1 MPANQRQPAAQPPP
15 SPNAKATARYTNKDG
30 SKIITVPKSAQ
41 STDPSQPSTPTAS
54 TKSPALPPTN
64 GVPDDDA
71 AAPTVNR
78 KKQKRRAKAAAKA
91 AAEQAAAAA
100 EEPSSTASPTAP
112 PATSRPKPA
121 ARRAEVEA
129 DPTDDEDD
137 RDDEDGHANANG
149 AAGKSK
155 KSKKKKKKTVAAHA
169 VLDDAQFANVPPLA
183 SDHSLPPR
191 GPGISKEKIW
201 NTSSQ
206 EERERIK
213 EFWLGLGEED
223 RKSLVK
229 VEKDAV
235 LRKMKEQQKHT
246 CSCTVCGRKRTAI
259 EEELEGL
266 YDAYYEELEQ
276 FANQADGPPLPRD
289 FPIRSRIS
297 SAYARQPPSRGR
309 IVEHVGDD
317 EDDEELDYSGE
328 EEDDD
333 EEDDDVD
340 EDDDYS
346 EDEPPEDVHPHDRDM
361 ADFLTFGNS
370 LQVKGMQLL
379 DSLLCSYGNMDL
391 GGILT
396 VADDLLKNDGKR
408 FIEMMEQLAERRM
421 AREEDARDASRG
433 AYGHPAANGAHAGH
447 SHPPPEDEYDDDE
460 EDDDEYDDD
469 SQDDGYDDE
478 EDSMTEEQRMEE
490 GRRMFQIFAA
500 RMFEQRVL
508 TAYRNMVAQ
517 QRQNKLLEELDEEQR
532 QDAQRKAKKAKD
544 AQRRKDKA
552 ALKKQV
558 QAEDKA
564 RREAAKAAEETA
576 RLEEQQRRAEEQRL
590 RAEEKRRKKDE
601 QKRLEEEDRL
611 RKEAE
616 RQRRAQEQLDKR
628 AEQDRKVREAKEK
641 EKRLKDEART
651 REKEAREQREK
662 DLREKK
668 ERLEQEK
675 LDRETKAR
683 TEREA
688 KAKIDRDNQDRRKQE
703 EKAAQKTAALANAAP
718 TPSQAA
724 PRRTS
729 HNLVPVPTA
738 LPAHPPPQASFASP
752 KVAVATP
759 ALPKAP
765 TPIRPKN
772 APQSHDASSGSS
784 AVGSHASQSG
794 SAPSQNPSPHSA
806 TPVHP
811 SPHPFMAQRK
821 GSGIPPL
828 QAHSVSPPQAKAPST
843 GPFNMPP
850 GIPHP
855 PGFPMPPPGLAHRP
869 PQHDPI
875 FAQFGGFR
883 PPPGMGMPG
892 PPGLNGLNNLNNLNG
907 LNGLNAPPGRGFPMP
922 HPPPGFSQPFGEP
935 LPPNGPPPVSHTRQS
950 SGGFDNSTPLASQ
963 PIGRPAPIGRPGSV
977 VHGQGSDQA
986 DDASNQHLGSSALL
1000 DDSEEPIGA
1009 TTSRQRH
1016 QAPGPG
1022 PRQAFPSTPFGM
1034 DAGMHLQNNP
1044 WSSPSPFAAF
1054 GPPPGLGGP
1063 TWGNPLS
1070 TIPPMPSLTQLRTSG
1085 IPRSVA
1091 VRLMLCRACKE
1102 LQGRGADGTD
1112 VFTDLDLVMGEVEQ
1126 LNRMEGVSREAISE
1140 SEILDLAETEGTL
1153 QNGGG
1158 VFDIRVDA
1166 KGPGK
1171 HAVRWVPDLG
1181 GDMAQPPR
1189 AVGEIGSP
1197 VIGTGHP
1204 AFPLRGL

>member
-41 STDPSQPSTPTAS
+41 STDASQPSTPTTT
-54 TKSPALPPTN
+54 TKAPVLPATN
-64 GVPDDDA
+64 GTSPVDQEP
-71 AAPTVNR
+71 APAVNR
-78 KKQKRRAKAAAKA
+78 KKQKRRAKLAAKA
-91 AAEQAAAAA
+91 AAEQAAAATNTTS
-100 EEPSSTASPTAP
+100 EPVPPTTPSA
-112 PATSRPKPA
+112 APKPSPST
-121 ARRAEVEA
+121 RQDEVEPEA
-129 DPTDDEDD
+129 TDEEEDREGD
-137 RDDEDGHANANG
+137 NHANTNG
-149 AAGKSK
+149 TTSGKSK
-155 KSKKKKKKTVAAHA
+155 KSRKKKKKNGVAQAA
-169 VLDDAQFANVPPLA
+169 ADDPQSANVPPPA
-183 SDHSLPPR
+183 TESHPLPPR

-289 FPIRSRIS
+289 FPIRGRIA

-328 EEDDD
+328 EDD
-333 EEDDDVD
+333 EEEDEEDVD

-421 AREEDARDASRG
+421 AREEDARDAR
-433 AYGHPAANGAHAGH
+433 AFGHPAANGTYGGH
-447 SHPPPEDEYDDDE
+447 THPPPEDEYDDED

-469 SQDDGYDDE
+469 SQDEGYDDE
-478 EDSMTEEQRMEE
+478 EDTMTEEQRMEE

-552 ALKKQV
+552 ALKKQAL
-558 QAEDKA
+558 AEDKA
-564 RREAAKAAEETA
+564 RREAAKAAEEAA
-576 RLEEQQRRAEEQRL
+576 RLEEQQRRAEEQRQK
-590 RAEEKRRKKDE
+590 AEEKRRKKDE
-601 QKRLEEEDRL
+601 QKRLEEEDRQ

-616 RQRRAQEQLDKR
+616 RQRRAQEQMDKR

-641 EKRLKDEART
+641 EKRLKDEARL
-651 REKEAREQREK
+651 RDKEVKEQREREH
-662 DLREKK
+662 REKK
-668 ERLEQEK
+668 ERLEQGK
-675 LDRETKAR
+675 LDREAKAR
-683 TEREA
+683 TDREA
-688 KAKIDRDNQDRRKQE
+688 KAKVDKDIQDRRKQD
-703 EKAAQKTAALANAAP
+703 EKATQKTAALAAAAAAAAAAP
-718 TPSQAA
+718 TPVQAPA
-724 PRRTS
+724 RRAS
-729 HNLVPVPTA
+729 HNLVPVPAA
-738 LPAHPPPQASFASP
+738 LPQHPPNQASFASP
-752 KVAVATP
+752 KIAVATP

-772 APQSHDASSGSS
+772 APQSQDVSTGSS
-784 AVGSHASQSG
+784 VIGSQASQAG

-806 TPVHP
+806 TPAHP
-811 SPHPFMAQRK
+811 SPHPFIAQRK
-821 GSGIPPL
+821 GSGVPPL
-828 QAHSVSPPQAKAPST
+828 QPQSVSPPHAKGPNA
-843 GPFNMPP
+843 GPFGMPP
-850 GIPHP
+850 GISHP
-855 PGFPMPPPGLAHRP
+855 PGFPTPPPGLAHRP
-869 PQHDPI
+869 PPHDPM

-892 PPGLNGLNNLNNLNG
+892 PPGLNGMNG
-907 LNGLNAPPGRGFPMP
+907 PPGRGFPMP

-935 LPPNGPPPVSHTRQS
+935 MPPNGPPHVSHTRQS
-950 SGGFDNSTPLASQ
+950 SGGFESGPSMASQ

-977 VHGQGSDQA
+977 VHGQGLDQVDDVSD
-986 DDASNQHLGSSALL
+986 QHLGSSALL
-1000 DDSEEPIGA
+1000 DDSEEPIRAA
-1009 TTSRQRH
+1009 TTRQLH

-1034 DAGMHLQNNP
+1034 DAGMHLQSNP
-1044 WSSPSPFAAF
+1044 WSNPSPFAAF

-1063 TWGNPLS
+1063 TWGNPLAA
-1070 TIPPMPSLTQLRTSG
+1070 IPPMPSLANLRTG
-1085 IPRSVA
+1085 GNPRSVA
-1091 VRLMLCRACKE
+1091 VRRMLCRVCKE
-1102 LQGRGADGTD
+1102 LQGRGVDGTD
-1112 VFTDLDLVMGEVEQ
+1112 GFADLNIIMSEVEQ
-1126 LNRMEGVSREAISE
+1126 LNRMEGVSREVISE
-1140 SEILDLAETEGTL
+1140 SEILDLAETEGTPH
-1153 QNGGG
+1153 NGGG
-1158 VFDIRVDA
+1158 VFDIRKDVR
-1166 KGPGK
+1166 GPGK
-1171 HAVRWVPDLG
+1171 HAVRWMPDLV

-1204 AFPLRGL
+1204 AFPMRGS

>member
-1 MPANQRQPAAQPPP
+1 MPANQRQTAAQPPP

-41 STDPSQPSTPTAS
+41 STDVSQPSTPTAT
-54 TKSPALPPTN
+54 TKAPALPATN
-64 GVPDDDA
+64 GATAVDEEP
-71 AAPTVNR
+71 APTVNR
-78 KKQKRRAKAAAKA
+78 KKQKRRAKLAAKA
-91 AAEQAAAAA
+91 AAEQAAAAPK
-100 EEPSSTASPTAP
+100 EGSQPTPPTAP
-112 PATSRPKPA
+112 SAIPKPSPPV
-121 ARRAEVEA
+121 RQDDVEPEA
-129 DPTDDEDD
+129 TDDEED
-137 RDDEDGHANANG
+137 RDDDNHANTNG
-149 AAGKSK
+149 ATSGKSK
-155 KSKKKKKKTVAAHA
+155 KSKKKKKKNSAAQ
-169 VLDDAQFANVPPLA
+169 LGEDDPQFANVPPPLS
-183 SDHSLPPR
+183 SDPHSLPPR

-289 FPIRSRIS
+289 FPIRGRIS

-328 EEDDD
+328 EEED
-333 EEDDDVD
+333 EEDEEEEDVED
-340 EDDDYS
+340 DDDYS

-421 AREEDARDASRG
+421 AREEDARDAR
-433 AYGHPAANGAHAGH
+433 AYGHPAANGTYGGH
-447 SHPPPEDEYDDDE
+447 THPPPEDEYDDED

-469 SQDDGYDDE
+469 SQDEGYDDE
-478 EDSMTEEQRMEE
+478 EDTMTEEQRMEE

-552 ALKKQV
+552 ALKKQA

-564 RREAAKAAEETA
+564 RREAAKAAEEA
-576 RLEEQQRRAEEQRL
+576 SRLEEQQRRAEEQRQK
-590 RAEEKRRKKDE
+590 AEEKRRKKEE
-601 QKRLEEEDRL
+601 QKRLEEEDRQ

-616 RQRRAQEQLDKR
+616 RQRRAQEQVDKR

-651 REKEAREQREK
+651 REKEAREQREREQ
-662 DLREKK
+662 REKK

-683 TEREA
+683 ADREA
-688 KAKIDRDNQDRRKQE
+688 KAKVDKDVQDRRKQE
-703 EKAAQKTAALANAAP
+703 EKANQKAAALAAAAP

-724 PRRTS
+724 PRRAS
-729 HNLVPVPTA
+729 HNLVPVPAA
-738 LPAHPPPQASFASP
+738 LPQHPPAQAPFASP

-772 APQSHDASSGSS
+772 APQSHDASTGSS

-794 SAPSQNPSPHSA
+794 SVPSQNPSPHSA

-811 SPHPFMAQRK
+811 SPHPFVAQRK

-828 QAHSVSPPQAKAPST
+828 QTQSVSPPHAKGPNA
-843 GPFNMPP
+843 GPFSMPP
-850 GIPHP
+850 GISHP

-869 PQHDPI
+869 PPHDPM

-892 PPGLNGLNNLNNLNG
+892 PPGLNGMNG
-907 LNGLNAPPGRGFPMP
+907 PPGRGFPMP
-922 HPPPGFSQPFGEP
+922 HPPPGFSPPFGEP
-935 LPPNGPPPVSHTRQS
+935 MPPNGPPHASHTRQS
-950 SGGFDNSTPLASQ
+950 SGGFENGPSMASQ

-986 DDASNQHLGSSALL
+986 DDVSNQHLGSSALL
-1000 DDSEEPIGA
+1000 DDSEEPIRTA
-1009 TTSRQRH
+1009 SARHLH

-1044 WSSPSPFAAF
+1044 WSNPSPFAAF

-1063 TWGNPLS
+1063 TWGNPLAS
-1070 TIPPMPSLTQLRTSG
+1070 IPPMPSLANLRTG
-1085 IPRSVA
+1085 GNPRSVA
-1091 VRLMLCRACKE
+1091 VRRMLCRVCKE
-1102 LQGRGADGTD
+1102 LQGRGMDGTD
-1112 VFTDLDLVMGEVEQ
+1112 AFADLDIVMNDVEQ
-1126 LNRMEGVSREAISE
+1126 LNRMEGVSREIISE
-1140 SEILDLAETEGTL
+1140 SEILELAETEGTPH
-1153 QNGGG
+1153 NGGG
-1158 VFDIRVDA
+1158 VFDIRKDA
-1166 KGPGK
+1166 RGPGK
-1171 HAVRWVPDLG
+1171 HAVRWVPDLA

-1204 AFPLRGL
+1204 AFPMRGGP